1 MQWKQITADEAK
13 NLKFASRT
21 GNESPYVALLEAVEK
36 GPVRVDV
43 PPDSSLQSLKWA
55 LSRQI
60 KKSGKKVVVAT
71 LADRSGVVLSM
82 AASEPAKK

>member
-1 MQWKQITADEAK
+1 MQWKQITSDEAK
-13 NLKFASRT
+13 GLKYASTT
-21 GNESPYVALLEAVEK
+21 GKESPYTALLAAVEQ

-43 PPDSSLQSLKWA
+43 PEGSSLQSLKWA

-71 LADRSGVVLSM
+71 LADRTGVVLSM
-82 AASEPAKK
+82 AASEPVKK